1 MWLLKRL
8 TNFKNNDIINY
19 KIREGERKM
28 ENNIFRTALA
38 GKYRFEYKGNIGVED
53 LFDLS
58 EKALNEI
65 YKNLLKQKKDNVDES
80 LFSTANEADK
90 ELETKILILQ
100 DIATYKKELKEKV
113 QNEEYNRKIDRLIRE
128 KQEELMKNASIEE
141 LQAMKK

>member
-1 MWLLKRL
+1 
-8 TNFKNNDIINY
+8 
-19 KIREGERKM
+19 M

-38 GKYRFEYKGNIGVED
+38 GKYRFEYKGSIGVED

-58 EKALNEI
+58 EKALDEI

-80 LFSTANEADK
+80 LFGTPDEADK

-100 DIATYKKELKEKV
+100 DLATYKKELREKI
-113 QNEEYNRKIDRLIRE
+113 QNEEYNKKIDRLIRE
-128 KQEELMKNASIEE
+128 KKEELMKNASIEE

>member
-1 MWLLKRL
+1 MSHIFLGVAQKRL
-8 TNFKNNDIINY
+8 TNSKNNDIINY
-19 KIREGERKM
+19 KTKEGEEIWKI
-28 ENNIFRTALA
+28 IFL
-38 GKYRFEYKGNIGVED
+38 D

-113 QNEEYNRKIDRLIRE
+113 QNEEYNRKIDRLIKE
-128 KQEELMKNASIEE
+128 KQEELMKNATIEE

>member
-1 MWLLKRL
+1 
-8 TNFKNNDIINY
+8 
-19 KIREGERKM
+19 M
-28 ENNIFRTALA
+28 EKNIFRTALA
-38 GKYRFEYKGNIGVED
+38 GKYRFEHKGTIGVED

-80 LFSTANEADK
+80 LFSTTNEADK

-113 QNEEYNRKIDRLIRE
+113 QNEEYNRKIDRLIKE
-128 KQEELMKNASIEE
+128 KQEELMKSATIEE

>member
-1 MWLLKRL
+1 
-8 TNFKNNDIINY
+8 
-19 KIREGERKM
+19 M

-38 GKYRFEYKGNIGVED
+38 GKYRFEHKGTIGVED

-80 LFSTANEADK
+80 LFSTVNEADK

-128 KQEELMKNASIEE
+128 KQEELMKNATIEE